1 MVYLATKWWIFP
13 WQTPQ
18 KTPARK
24 PLPGTPLSW
33 AWRSWGIIQNLVILK
48 VDWSLNHQKMVDH
61 ETTFSYI
68 FCTLFPLFPLFDMF
82 VFFYVSNK
90 WDLIIK
96 HKHHQTMGIEC
107 RKCGGF
113 MILLIAY
120 QKGTIFSELWDRS
133 YTINVEKWCMGMGI
147 IHPATHEIDRTS
159 QIKLVLK
166 SIPSPDV
173 SNTMRD
179 PCAWIDPTRSNQ
191 GWDLEASCH
200 PAYHQVHQRTC
211 LWIKHA
217 VDMRGSSSWTKLP
230 NSNILSIPWFDARVG
245 SPI

>member
-1 MVYLATKWWIFP
+1 M
-13 WQTPQ
+13 
-18 KTPARK
+18 K
-24 PLPGTPLSW
+24 P
-33 AWRSWGIIQNLVILK
+33 
-48 VDWSLNHQKMVDH
+48 HFH
-61 ETTFSYI
+61 TFSALYSHCSHCLI
-68 FCTLFPLFPLFDMF
+68 CLC
-82 VFFYVSNK
+82 FYVSNK

-217 VDMRGSSSWTKLP
+217 VDMRGSSSWPKLP